1 MSELHFPQE
10 PQGHFYDLRTVL
22 EVETAPN
29 ESPPLQPLP
38 LSSLERSD
46 GACGPENVSEYATTL
61 RYLESCPVV
70 LSVIPPREV
79 RGGVLREFYSDAKYL
94 WSNVELSDLVRGSVR
109 LRWALVERADLAH
122 GVGPALD
129 PDQLREAGLSA
140 FEILNQDSTHQ
151 PPGE

>member
-1 MSELHFPQE
+1 
-10 PQGHFYDLRTVL
+10 
-22 EVETAPN
+22 
-29 ESPPLQPLP
+29 
-38 LSSLERSD
+38 
-46 GACGPENVSEYATTL
+46 
-61 RYLESCPVV
+61 VV

-122 GVGPALD
+122 GVGPVLD

-140 FEILNQDSTHQ
+140 FEILDQDSTHSS
-151 PPGE
+151 PDE